1 MQILATKASSI
12 DNEDSSL
19 SKDEF
24 NKCELPPL
32 YVDIQE
38 EIERNLTDANTI
50 LSQLKKLQA
59 QRLKISFD
67 TDEKSE
73 QALQNKIFDRTREV
87 TTLIKMSE
95 KDLKKLRDSDSDT
108 KADEQIKTNITSTL
122 ASKLKDVTMRFK
134 QSEKEHYIKVKDFH
148 GDDDQ
153 DKKKKDLDDKFFQGQ
168 LQQQTET
175 MSLQH
180 KDEEIQSIVKS
191 INDLAGIFK
200 DLSVLVVE

>member
-24 NKCELPPL
+24 NKCELPPM

>member
-1 MQILATKASSI
+1 MQILATKASSV

-38 EIERNLTDANTI
+38 EIERNLTDANSI

>member
-24 NKCELPPL
+24 NKCELPPM

-38 EIERNLTDANTI
+38 EIERNLTDANSI

>member
-38 EIERNLTDANTI
+38 EIERNLTDANSI

>member
-1 MQILATKASSI
+1 MQILATKASSV

-38 EIERNLTDANTI
+38 EIERNLTDANII

>member
-50 LSQLKKLQA
+50 LLQLKKLQA